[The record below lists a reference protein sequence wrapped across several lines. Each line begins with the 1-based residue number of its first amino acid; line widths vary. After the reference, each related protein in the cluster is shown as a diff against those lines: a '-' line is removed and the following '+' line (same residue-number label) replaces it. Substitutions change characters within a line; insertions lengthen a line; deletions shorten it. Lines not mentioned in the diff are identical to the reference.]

1 MPDDDPLLGQKS
13 PAKQGAGA
21 VMLLEGHMEPGG
33 QGWAK
38 EELLG
43 QKLPGGHT
51 VGTAMPVLGQYEP
64 AEQGR
69 YMDMPAEGQNAAAGH
84 ALGEEAPAGQKSPKG
99 QGVGSVMLIV
109 GQ

>member
-1 MPDDDPLLGQKS
+1 M
-13 PAKQGAGA
+13 
-21 VMLLEGHMEPGG
+21 
-33 QGWAK
+33 
-38 EELLG
+38 G
-43 QKLPGGHT
+43 QKLPGGYT

-64 AEQGR
+64 AEHGR

-99 QGVGSVMLIV
+99 HGVGSVMLIV